1 MLLADPPQSLRDVN
15 TSSTSSTFFSAIM
28 LINRDRIYHDR
39 EDLTPV
45 FKAGGKIYICGSPA
59 LAEGVKKVMVKI
71 WCERKDESE
80 EVGWKWLQGLGKE
93 RFATDVFV

>member
-1 MLLADPPQSLRDVN
+1 M
-15 TSSTSSTFFSAIM
+15 SSTSFTLFSAIR
-28 LINRDRIYHDR
+28 LIDRDRIYHDR
-39 EDLTPV
+39 EDLTPI

-71 WCERKDESE
+71 WCERKEESE
-80 EVGWKWLQGLGKE
+80 ENGWKWLQGLGKE